1 MPGFDPKLYIL
12 RVVITTMYL
21 EETDHTESHYYM
33 LSKYAQNV
41 KQTPKLLPLNQMMS
55 RVSMILRSTMVITHV
70 GSKVETCVQD
80 KSRLT
85 SNV

>member
-55 RVSMILRSTMVITHV
+55 RVSMILRIW
-70 GSKVETCVQD
+70 
-80 KSRLT
+80 L
-85 SNV
+85 